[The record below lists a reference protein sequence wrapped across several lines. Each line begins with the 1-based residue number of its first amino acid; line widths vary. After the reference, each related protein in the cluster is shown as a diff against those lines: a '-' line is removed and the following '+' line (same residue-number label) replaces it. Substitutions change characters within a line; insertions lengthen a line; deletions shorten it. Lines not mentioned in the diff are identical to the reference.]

1 MDQLSR
7 SVSAEALIE
16 ECLSQIKRRTEA
28 TDATMHGLKHVLKH
42 WVLFDANHL
51 APTDESMV
59 EFAYRRRRNG
69 APSSYTIK
77 NHLNVLRS
85 FYNWAYR
92 YEKLEKDFGVRLKD
106 AIPKINERLKRWV
119 EKDEFYSL
127 PFDSFKPELK
137 LALGLGW
144 FNGLRAH
151 EIMKLKTFHVAGDRL
166 NVERKRTRRGEEKAS
181 YPWRAAGQF
190 LAHRH
195 GNPKFWFDFQE
206 LMDEAQHRKG
216 HLIAAN
222 PNGGEP
228 ESTRRLQGFYW
239 NPDGWVSQGR
249 NDSSLPF
256 TPHDLRHS
264 FGHNCYQAGLP
275 IEKVSS
281 LMGHSDVKT
290 TTTYYVDLSE
300 GLEEFLLEG
309 ISA

>member
-1 MDQLSR
+1 MDNVTR
-7 SVSAEALIE
+7 SMSAQALVE
-16 ECLSQIKRRTEA
+16 EYLLQRKRRTEA
-28 TDATMHGLKHVLKH
+28 TEATMHGLKHVLKH
-42 WVLFDANHL
+42 WVLFEADHL

-69 APSSYTIK
+69 PPSPYTIK
-77 NHLNVLRS
+77 NNLNVLRG

-92 YEKLEKDFGVRLKD
+92 YEKLEKDFGIRLKD

-119 EKDEFYSL
+119 DKDEFYAL
-127 PFDSFKPELK
+127 PFESFKPELK

-190 LAHRH
+190 IAHRH
-195 GNPKFWFDFQE
+195 GDPKFWFEFQS
-206 LMDEAQHRKG
+206 LMDEAKHRKG
-216 HLIAAN
+216 YLIAAHDY
-222 PNGGEP
+222 GEP

-239 NPDGWVSQGR
+239 NPHGWVSQGR

-264 FGHNCYQAGLP
+264 FGHNCYQSGVP

-281 LMGHSDVKT
+281 LMGHSDIKT